1 MTAMPRPRARRTV
14 TRFRVL
20 LMLSLLAAVGVVGGL
35 YMFGAAG
42 ASHPGRARG
51 DAPQFEQGTRMIGKD
66 FDYTFSQGE
75 RTIFRVRGD
84 SVRVDKDDTVFLENV
99 GITLFDK
106 DGRQFDAESDHGS
119 INRNTNEGQLWG
131 DVSIKGPS
139 HLEIYSNQL
148 LIQEK
153 GNLLVTPRLARIL
166 YAGKYFARCDSL
178 QAWLPD
184 EIYSMIGNV
193 RVETFPE
200 VQPPLKLEAD
210 RAIYE
215 RKRRQLRV
223 ESGEIRRGPAV
234 LDADRMS
241 GLLSEDESSLT
252 FVRALSHVSG
262 ETAETEAPGTTKISW
277 AGDDMAVLLTPK
289 GNQVRQVNLDSDAAR
304 PAILQAAGKGLT
316 RTLVAPHIEGTLAEK
331 DILRTANA
339 YGGVDIEEVSPPSAA
354 AIAAASNPPRP
365 PAAKATA
372 PGGAKAAAPGGAGK
386 ALPPGAAGGRAPAPG
401 PGGKAL
407 AEGAAK
413 SSPAQGAGKSSPAAE
428 GTAGAAPAK
437 GPGGASPGRKPGPG
451 KAAPPPPPPPP
462 PETPAQRAAREGQER
477 VATALAAA
485 AATSTV
491 GPRPMPAVA
500 PGAPVPTL
508 RRAHG
513 QRADATFR
521 SDGQIATVVMIEH
534 VTYGDAEIN
543 ASGDRSEMD
552 MDAGRGDFF
561 GKPADVQ
568 SARGDMRAPHI
579 IYTSADQLM
588 HAVEGVKA
596 EIQQAN
602 DAALA
607 GSVLGAGKGP
617 VRVDSLEAFW
627 KRPQASFIFRG
638 DVRAWRGDN
647 LLLTPELVGER
658 LVQGDQLS
666 ANTGVKTVWIPE
678 EKEAAP
684 GGAAGA
690 RTPKGAAKAA
700 APEGGAKAQGEGA
713 ARAAGTEGAAKAAS
727 GAAAVGAPTKSAAA
741 GNTPPG
747 SPGAPPPPPKPGTG
761 VAGFGKGPQLESRNG
776 PITVLATNMLYR
788 DVTGVLSYKGNVHV
802 DQDTRTL
809 TCEQLDVELDKNHK
823 ATRMTCNGQTH
834 FDDPSTGRKIDGES
848 AVYRVEIRKIDIL
861 GNPVLM
867 HDREGNIVHG
877 MRLRYSIDDGKVEVL
892 GKDDGPK
899 PAPPAP
905 MTATLPP
912 PVEKPGRDGAVGGTR

>member
-1 MTAMPRPRARRTV
+1 MTAMPRPKARRTV

-20 LMLSLLAAVGVVGGL
+20 LMLSLLGAVAVVGGL

-42 ASHPGRARG
+42 AMRPGRARG

-84 SVRVDKDDTVFLENV
+84 SIRVDKEDTVFLENV

-106 DGRQFDAESDHGS
+106 EGRQFDAESDHGS

-166 YAGKYFARCDSL
+166 YAGRYFARCDSL

-200 VQPPLKLEAD
+200 VKPPLKLEAD

-277 AGDDMAVLLTPK
+277 AGDDLAVLLTPK
-289 GNQVRQVNLDSDAAR
+289 GNQVRQVNLDSDSAR
-304 PAILQAAGKGLT
+304 PSVLQAAGKGLT

-331 DILRTANA
+331 DILRTAAA
-339 YGGVDIEEVSPPSAA
+339 YGGADIEEVGPPTAA

-365 PAAKATA
+365 ARTAPPTGGARARPQGSAGGRAAGAPPAKGAGAKAS
-372 PGGAKAAAPGGAGK
+372 GQDGAKAA
-386 ALPPGAAGGRAPAPG
+386 
-401 PGGKAL
+401 
-407 AEGAAK
+407 
-413 SSPAQGAGKSSPAAE
+413 PAQGAANSTSGQDAAGKAP
-428 GTAGAAPAK
+428 GQGAAA
-437 GPGGASPGRKPGPG
+437 GRRPG
-451 KAAPPPPPPPP
+451 AARAAQPPSPPPP
-462 PETPAQRAAREGQER
+462 PETPAQRAAREVQER
-477 VATALAAA
+477 VAAALAAA
-485 AATSTV
+485 VATSTV
-491 GPRPMPAVA
+491 GPRALPAVA
-500 PGAPVPTL
+500 PGAPAPTI

-521 SDGQIATVVMIEH
+521 SDGQIATVVLIEN
-534 VTYGDAEIN
+534 VTYGDADIN
-543 ASGDRSEMD
+543 ASGDRGEMD
-552 MDAGRGDFF
+552 MDAGRGNFY

-627 KRPQASFIFRG
+627 KRPQASFVFRG

-647 LLLTPELVGER
+647 LLLTPELIGER
-658 LVQGDQLS
+658 LAQGDQLS

-678 EKEAAP
+678 EKEAPP
-684 GGAAGA
+684 GSATGA
-690 RTPKGAAKAA
+690 RTASAQSAAKAPPA
-700 APEGGAKAQGEGA
+700 AEGGARTAGEAGA
-713 ARAAGTEGAAKAAS
+713 KPAAGG
-727 GAAAVGAPTKSAAA
+727 AAVGAPTRSAAA
-741 GNTPPG
+741 GTTPPG
-747 SPGAPPPPPKPGTG
+747 TPGAPPPPPKPGTG
-761 VAGFGKGPQLESRNG
+761 LAGFGKGPQLESRNG

-788 DVTGVLSYKGNVHV
+788 DVTGMLTYKGNVHV

-867 HDREGNIVHG
+867 HDRAGNIVHG

-905 MTATLPP
+905 MTATLPAP
-912 PVEKPGRDGAVGGTR
+912 AERPVRDGTVGGTR